1 MRELLWSVGAW
12 DDYLELQT
20 DKAALKKVNKL
31 LKDVMRN
38 GYQASYGKV
47 EMLKGNFRGY
57 ASVLMGHQGR
67 HRFWII
73 SRLLTVRILQKKS
86 FRRSTE
92 FQDDARDRYLS

>member
-47 EMLKGNFRGY
+47 EMLKGNFFTH
-57 ASVLMGHQGR
+57 L
-67 HRFWII
+67 
-73 SRLLTVRILQKKS
+73 
-86 FRRSTE
+86 
-92 FQDDARDRYLS
+92 

>member
-57 ASVLMGHQGR
+57 ASVRIDHKNRLIFRADEATIYIAECGGHY
-67 HRFWII
+67 
-73 SRLLTVRILQKKS
+73 
-86 FRRSTE
+86 
-92 FQDDARDRYLS
+92 DDQ

>member
-47 EMLKGNFRGY
+47 EIMMR
-57 ASVLMGHQGR
+57 
-67 HRFWII
+67 
-73 SRLLTVRILQKKS
+73 
-86 FRRSTE
+86 
-92 FQDDARDRYLS
+92 

>member
-57 ASVLMGHQGR
+57 ASVRIDHKNRLIFRADEVTIYIAECGGHYDERG
-67 HRFWII
+67 
-73 SRLLTVRILQKKS
+73 LLL
-86 FRRSTE
+86 
-92 FQDDARDRYLS
+92 L

>member
-57 ASVLMGHQGR
+57 ASVRIDHKNRLIFRADEVTIYIAECGGHY
-67 HRFWII
+67 
-73 SRLLTVRILQKKS
+73 
-86 FRRSTE
+86 
-92 FQDDARDRYLS
+92 DDK

>member
-38 GYQASYGKV
+38 AIR
-47 EMLKGNFRGY
+47 LP
-57 ASVLMGHQGR
+57 MG
-67 HRFWII
+67 
-73 SRLLTVRILQKKS
+73 RLRC
-86 FRRSTE
+86 
-92 FQDDARDRYLS
+92 